1 MHMDYKNVDVKD
13 IFAMHVFDDRV
24 MKERLPENIY
34 SSLKKTI
41 LLGKPLEAEV
51 ANAVADAMK
60 NWAVEH
66 GATHYT
72 HWFQPLN
79 GVTAEKHDAFL
90 TLTRSGGV
98 IEELSGKK
106 LVKGESDA
114 SSFPSGGVRAT
125 FEARGYTVWDCTSPA
140 FLKEDAAGVTLCIP
154 TAFYSYTGVALD
166 KKTPLLRSMEAV
178 SAQALRVLRALGNT
192 TTKKVNTC
200 VGAEQEYFLI
210 DKKYYAKRKDL
221 IFTGRTLFGAMPP
234 KGQEM
239 EDHYYGALKERVALF
254 MKELDVE
261 LWKVG
266 VTAKT
271 KHNEV
276 APAQHELAPIYASNN
291 IAADHNQL
299 IMETLKKVASHHDFV
314 ALLHEKPFQGINGSG
329 KHNNWSLETD
339 DGICLLDPGD
349 TPQHNAQF
357 LVFLSAVIK
366 AVDEY
371 ADLVRASAANA
382 GNDYR
387 LGGHEAPPSII
398 SIYLGEELVE
408 ILRRIEEK
416 DPEDSKAGNSGIIE
430 IGVST
435 LPKIP
440 MDSTD
445 RNRTSPFAF
454 TGNKFEFRMVGSSAS
469 ISGPNIILNTIVAEA
484 LSQIADRLEKADNVR
499 KEVNRVVRDIVKN
512 HKRILFDGNGYSGD
526 WVKEAEQRGL
536 PNITNT
542 VDALRTYK
550 DEKNIRVLERFGVM
564 TRIESDARYEIYT
577 DIYVKQIN
585 IEALTMTEMA
595 RREILPAVIKFA
607 KEVSLSLNEMKN
619 TGIDL
624 NIAEP
629 EKLLKQVS
637 ELMNQF
643 GRQIESLEESMEAA
657 KKVSGTYES
666 ACAYRDTVVPA
677 MEALRQTGDMLE
689 KITSKEIWPLPTY
702 SDMLFYID

>member
-1 MHMDYKNVDVKD
+1 M
-13 IFAMHVFDDRV
+13 
-24 MKERLPENIY
+24 
-34 SSLKKTI
+34 
-41 LLGKPLEAEV
+41 
-51 ANAVADAMK
+51 
-60 NWAVEH
+60 
-66 GATHYT
+66 
-72 HWFQPLN
+72 
-79 GVTAEKHDAFL
+79 
-90 TLTRSGGV
+90 
-98 IEELSGKK
+98 
-106 LVKGESDA
+106 
-114 SSFPSGGVRAT
+114 
-125 FEARGYTVWDCTSPA
+125 
-140 FLKEDAAGVTLCIP
+140 
-154 TAFYSYTGVALD
+154 
-166 KKTPLLRSMEAV
+166 
-178 SAQALRVLRALGNT
+178 
-192 TTKKVNTC
+192 
-200 VGAEQEYFLI
+200 I
-210 DKKYYAKRKDL
+210 DKACYAKRKDL
-221 IFTGRTLFGAMPP
+221 IFTGRTLFGSMPP

-239 EDHYYGALKERVALF
+239 EDHYYGALKERVAMF

-339 DGICLLDPGD
+339 DGFCLFDPGD

-382 GNDYR
+382 GNDCR

-398 SIYLGEELVE
+398 SIYLGEELAE

-416 DPEDSKAGNSGIIE
+416 DPEDSKAGNSGVIE

-440 MDSTD
+440 VDSTD

-484 LSQIADRLEKADNVR
+484 LSQIADRLEKAENVQ

-512 HKRILFDGNGYSGD
+512 HKQIIFDGNGYSGD
-526 WVKEAEQRGL
+526 WVKEAESRGL

-542 VDALRTYK
+542 VDALMAYK
-550 DEKNIRVLERFGVM
+550 VEKNIRVLERFGVM
-564 TRIESDARYEIYT
+564 SRVESDARYEIYT
-577 DIYVKQIN
+577 DIYIKQIN
-585 IEALTMTEMA
+585 IEALTMIEIA
-595 RREILPAVIKFA
+595 RREILPAVMRFA
-607 KEVSLSLNEMKN
+607 KEIAVSLNEMKS
-619 TGIDL
+619 TGLDL
-624 NIAEP
+624 NMEEQ
-629 EKLLKQVS
+629 EKLLKKANS
-637 ELMNQF
+637 LMNLF
-643 GRQIESLEESMEAA
+643 SSQIEVLEKETEFA
-657 KKVSGTYES
+657 KNVVSGTYET
-666 ACAYRDTVVPA
+666 ACAYRDKVATA
-677 MEALRQTGDMLE
+677 MEALRKTGDELE
-689 KITSKEIWPLPTY
+689 KIVSKDIWPLPTY

>member
-1 MHMDYKNVDVKD
+1 MDYKNVDVKN
-13 IFAMHVFDDRV
+13 IFATHVFDDRV
-24 MKERLPENIY
+24 MKERLPKNIY

-41 LLGKPLEAEV
+41 LLGKPLEPEV
-51 ANAVADAMK
+51 ANVVANAMK
-60 NWAVEH
+60 NWAVEK

-90 TLTRSGGV
+90 MPTADGGV
-98 IEELSGKK
+98 IDELSGKK

-140 FLKEDAAGVTLCIP
+140 FLKEDKAGLTLCIP
-154 TAFYSYTGVALD
+154 TAFYSYTGIALD

-178 SAQALRVLRALGNT
+178 SSQALRVLRVLGNT
-192 TTKKVNTC
+192 SSKKVLTC

-210 DKKYYAKRKDL
+210 DKACYAKRKDL
-221 IFTGRTLFGAMPP
+221 IFTGRTLFGSMPP

-276 APAQHELAPIYASNN
+276 APAQHELAPIYATNN

-299 IMETLKKVASHHDFV
+299 IMETLKKVASHYDFV

-339 DGICLLDPGD
+339 DGICLFDPGD

-398 SIYLGEELVE
+398 SIYLGEELAE

-416 DPEDSKAGNSGIIE
+416 DPEDSKAGNFGVIE

-440 MDSTD
+440 VDSTD

-484 LSQIADRLEKADNVR
+484 LSQIADRLEKAENVQ

-526 WVKEAEQRGL
+526 WVKEAENRGL
-536 PNITNT
+536 PNISNT
-542 VDALRTYK
+542 VDALRAYK
-550 DEKNIRVLERFGVM
+550 VEKNIRVLERFGVM
-564 TRIESDARYEIYT
+564 SRIESDARYEIYT
-577 DIYVKQIN
+577 DIYIKQIN
-585 IEALTMTEMA
+585 IEALTMIEIA
-595 RREILPAVIKFA
+595 RREILPAVMRFV
-607 KEVSLSLNEMKN
+607 KEIAASFNEMKN
-619 TGIDL
+619 TGLHL
-624 NIAEP
+624 NTEEQ
-629 EKLLKQVS
+629 EKLLKKS
-637 ELMNQF
+637 NNLLNLF
-643 GRQIESLEESMEAA
+643 SSQIETLEKEAEAA
-657 KKVSGTYES
+657 RTVISGTYET
-666 ACAYRDTVVPA
+666 ACAYRDKVVTA
-677 MEALRQTGDMLE
+677 MNALRETGDELE
-689 KITSKEIWPLPTY
+689 KIVSKNIWPLPTY

>member
-1 MHMDYKNVDVKD
+1 MDYKNVNVKE
-13 IFAMHVFDDRV
+13 IFATHVFNDKV
-24 MKERLPENIY
+24 MKERLPKNIY
-34 SSLKKTI
+34 FSLKRTI
-41 LLGKPLEAEV
+41 LLGKPLESEV
-51 ANAVADAMK
+51 ANAVANAMK

-90 TLTRSGGV
+90 TLTNNGGV

-166 KKTPLLRSMEAV
+166 KKTPLLRSMEAL

-192 TTKKVNTC
+192 TAKKVNTC

-210 DKKYYAKRKDL
+210 DKKCYAKRKDL

-271 KHNEV
+271 KHNEA

-339 DGICLLDPGD
+339 DGVCLLDPGD

-398 SIYLGEELVE
+398 SIYLGEELTE

-416 DPEDSKAGNSGIIE
+416 DPEDSKAGNSGMIE

-469 ISGPNIILNTIVAEA
+469 VSGPNIILNTIVAEA
-484 LSQIADRLEKADNVR
+484 LSQIADRLEKAENVR

-512 HKRILFDGNGYSGD
+512 HKKILFDGNGYSGD

-542 VDALRTYK
+542 VDALRAYK
-550 DEKNIRVLERFGVM
+550 DEKNIQVLERFGVM
-564 TRIESDARYEIYT
+564 TRVESDARYEIYT

-585 IEALTMTEMA
+585 IEALTMIEMA
-595 RREILPAVIKFA
+595 KREILPAVIRFA
-607 KEVSLSLNEMKN
+607 KEISISLNEMKK
-619 TGIDL
+619 TGLDL
-624 NIAEP
+624 NTEEQ
-629 EKLLKQVS
+629 EKLLKNVTERINRFS
-637 ELMNQF
+637 
-643 GRQIESLEESMEAA
+643 RQIEDVEEKIDIAR
-657 KKVSGTYES
+657 KVTGTYEA
-666 ACAYRDTVVPA
+666 ACAYRDAVLPA
-677 MEALRQTGDMLE
+677 MEALRKTGDELE
-689 KITSKEIWPLPTY
+689 KMTSKDIWPLPTY

>member
-1 MHMDYKNVDVKD
+1 MDYKNIDVKR
-13 IFAMHVFDDRV
+13 IFATNVFDDRV
-24 MKERLPENIY
+24 MQERLPKEVY
-34 SSLKKTI
+34 TSLKKTI
-41 LLGKPLEAEV
+41 LLDKPLENDV
-51 ANAVADAMK
+51 ANVVADAMK
-60 NWAVEH
+60 NWAVEK

-90 TLTRSGGV
+90 SLTSDGGV
-98 IEELSGKK
+98 IDELSGKK
-106 LVKGESDA
+106 LIKGESDA
-114 SSFPSGGVRAT
+114 SSFPSGGSRAT

-166 KKTPLLRSMEAV
+166 KKIPLLRSMEAV
-178 SAQALRVLRALGNT
+178 STQAMRVLKLLGNT
-192 TTKKVNTC
+192 TSKKVNTC

-210 DKKYYAKRKDL
+210 DKDYYAQRKDL
-221 IFTGRTLFGAMPP
+221 IFTGRTLFGAKPP

-254 MKELDVE
+254 MRELDVE

-271 KHNEV
+271 KHNEA

-299 IMETLKKVASHHDFV
+299 IMETIKRVAGHHDFV
-314 ALLHEKPFQGINGSG
+314 ALLHEKPFRGINGSG

-339 DGICLLDPGD
+339 DGISLLDPGD
-349 TPQHNAQF
+349 TPQHNARF

-371 ADLVRASAANA
+371 ADLMRASAANA
-382 GNDYR
+382 GNDHR
-387 LGGHEAPPSII
+387 LGGNEAPPSII
-398 SIYLGEELVE
+398 SIYLGDELVE

-416 DPEDSKAGNSGIIE
+416 DPDDSKAGNTGMIE

-440 MDSTD
+440 LDSTD

-469 ISGPNIILNTIVAEA
+469 ISGPSIILNTIVADA
-484 LSQIADRLEKADNVR
+484 LSQIADRLEKAEDIR
-499 KEVNRVVRDIVKN
+499 KEVNRIVRHIVRD

-526 WVKEAEQRGL
+526 WVKEAESRGL
-536 PNITNT
+536 PNINNT
-542 VDALRTYK
+542 VDALSVYK
-550 DEKNIRVLERFGVM
+550 EEKNLQVLERFGVM
-564 TRIESDARYEIYT
+564 SRVETEVRYEIYNER
-577 DIYVKQIN
+577 YVKQIN
-585 IEALTMTEMA
+585 IEAMTMTEMA
-595 RREILPAVIKFA
+595 KREIYPAVLRFA
-607 KEVSLSLNEMKN
+607 QEVAASINEMKL
-619 TGIDL
+619 TGLGL
-624 NIAEP
+624 NDDEQV
-629 EKLLKQVS
+629 KLLTRVNTLS
-637 ELMNQF
+637 NEF
-643 GRQIESLEESMEAA
+643 SRRIAVLEEKQAYA
-657 KKVSGTYES
+657 KSCSGDIHKK
-666 ACAYRDTVVPA
+666 ACVYRDEVVPA
-677 MEALRQTGDMLE
+677 MEALREIGDELE
-689 KITSKEIWPLPTY
+689 TIVSKDVWPLPTY
-702 SDMLFYID
+702 SEMLFYID